1 MFEVICHECDM
12 DVVAVDDGLAAL
24 RVENGSWVFTIPLT
38 AMVAAELIEKL
49 SSVLLAAAA

>member
-12 DVVAVDDGLAAL
+12 DVVAVDDGLAVL
-24 RVENGSWVFTIPLT
+24 RVENDRWIFTIPLT
-38 AMVAAELIEKL
+38 AVVAAELIEKL